1 MKSKLNTLL
10 AAAFITIAATGIA
23 VAEHG
28 DNADKSNHCTKGHHG
43 KRHHVGGTEFGQPH
57 YLRGIALTSEQ
68 EDKIFALH
76 HAEVPKVREQMKQRH
91 ALHDELRQVSQAVQF
106 DEAKAKAI
114 TDKLANL
121 EKEGAL
127 NRARTENK
135 VLAVL
140 TPEQREQAL
149 KNKMQ
154 FGKHR
159 GERRGDHQPAEF
171 RGQPQ
176 TRPDVRS

>member
-1 MKSKLNTLL
+1 MRTTFKTLL
-10 AAAFITIAATGIA
+10 ATACITLAATGIA
-23 VAEHG
+23 VAEQGAHG
-28 DNADKSNHCTKGHHG
+28 EKSGYCAKGGHD
-43 KRHHVGGTEFGQPH
+43 KRHHAGGPEFGQPRFLH
-57 YLRGIALTSEQ
+57 GIALTFEQ
-68 EDKIFALH
+68 EDKIFALNY
-76 HAEVPKVREQMKQRH
+76 AEVPKVREQIKQRH
-91 ALHDELRQVSQAVQF
+91 ALHQELRQVSQAPQF
-106 DEAKAKAI
+106 DESKAKVI

-149 KNKMQ
+149 KNKEQ

-159 GERRGDHQPAEF
+159 GERRGEHQPTGF
-171 RGQPQ
+171 GGRPQPRQ
-176 TRPDVRS
+176 DVRS

>member
-28 DNADKSNHCTKGHHG
+28 DNGDKANHCTKGHHG
-43 KRHHVGGTEFGQPH
+43 TRHHAGGPEFGQPH
-57 YLRGIALTSEQ
+57 YLRGIALSSEQ

-91 ALHDELRQVSQAVQF
+91 ALHQELRLVSQAAQF
-106 DEAKAKAI
+106 DESKAKAI
-114 TDKLANL
+114 ADKLANL
-121 EKEGAL
+121 EKDGAL

-135 VLAVL
+135 VLSLL

-149 KNKMQ
+149 KNKAQ

-159 GERRGDHQPAEF
+159 SERRGDHHPTEF
-171 RGQPQ
+171 RGHPQP
-176 TRPDVRS
+176 RPDVRS